1 MASIFERWRLIN
13 RPSVINVT
21 VSGDASTQVLN
32 MSARELYQTQDN
44 VQAVVNFLSNS
55 IAQLPLKVY
64 RRDGETERTRDRD
77 SVAALLLWRPNDYMT
92 SFEFIRGLAEE
103 YFVFGCVYVWVVP
116 DTKSESGYS
125 MHLVPTEWIQ
135 STDGGTAYKPGT
147 LRVRTKNDS
156 LTVDIP
162 LEEFT
167 QFKTYSPGNPGGYLS
182 PLSALR
188 QTLLEQV
195 EAGRFRRQLWKSS
208 GRLNAQITR
217 PKDVEPWDEETK
229 KKFVA
234 AFREA
239 WGSGGSKAG
248 SIPLMEDGMEIKP
261 FQTSWK
267 EAEWSQSVVFSR
279 EAVAA
284 AYGVNPSLIWHSN
297 TQTYASAKDN
307 ARALYADCL
316 GPVLQ
321 MFQQRLNAFL
331 LPMIGEKPNVYVE
344 FDLEEKLK
352 GSFEERASI
361 LQSAVG
367 APWLTRNEARA
378 DNNLPPIEGGD
389 ELITPLNVVTGALA
403 GVNDTPGGSYNYPGV
418 GGDQEG
424 KKRVDTFEQFLKEAY
439 KVAQRNTFERDRC
452 ECKQCK
458 QEVELRIK
466 GKSDAEDD
474 ETVQKVLVSFF
485 KRQARSIIPKI
496 SAGTADFWDAKR
508 WDKELAEDLAPVL
521 QKVSDKHG
529 KATAEELG
537 AAYVTE
543 LTEEYIETAAQAR
556 AKKINE
562 GTLEKITAELERDLE
577 EDEEPDVAHV
587 YEVRENTAEVLAR
600 AAAGAIASFAIQ
612 EAAHQAISEGAPRV
626 VGKIVEKE
634 WVTGPNARESHQA
647 MNGERVPLDAD
658 FSNGQHWPGEDIGD
672 PAESCGCNC
681 TTEVVISRR

>member
-103 YFVFGCVYVWVVP
+103 YFVFGCVYAWIVP
-116 DTKSESGYS
+116 DVKSASGYS

-147 LRVRTKNDS
+147 LRVRTKNNS

-307 ARALYADCL
+307 SRALYADCL

-321 MFQQRLNAFL
+321 MFQQRINAFL
-331 LPMIGEKPNVYVE
+331 LPMIGEESNVYVE
-344 FDLEEKLK
+344 FDLTEKLK

-389 ELITPLNVVTGALA
+389 ELITPLNVTEGGQASPQDTQGKPYDYD
-403 GVNDTPGGSYNYPGV
+403 GVDNQS
-418 GGDQEG
+418 
-424 KKRVDTFEQFLKEAY
+424 KKLEPCGCKE
-439 KVAQRNTFERDRC
+439 
-452 ECKQCK
+452 CK

-543 LTEEYIETAAQAR
+543 LTEDYIETAAQAR

-612 EAAHQAISEGAPRV
+612 EAAHQAISEGAPSV